1 MKTILA
7 PLLFILISPMN
18 YADWESWPASEEWYA
33 NHTYSRAYFKA
44 GKFLDVLTGSEGS
57 RSISA
62 DFDKF

>member
-1 MKTILA
+1 
-7 PLLFILISPMN
+7 LISPMN

-44 GKFLDVLTGSEGS
+44 GKFLDVLTGSGGS

-62 DFDKF
+62 DCDKF

>member
-44 GKFLDVLTGSEGS
+44 GKFLYLLIAISSS
-57 RSISA
+57 RA
-62 DFDKF
+62 WL